1 MSITT
6 EDKRELISI
15 LRQEMEQEQQRRIA
29 NKALYRRICA
39 NLSQELSAFNYDRP
53 YTYWNGQDRQIH
65 SGIETVP
72 CACRIETALSSLL
85 RIVYQVDSTT
95 KLPADKEL
103 EIQTFMENVLNL
115 MGALKL
121 KNEKQS

>member
-1 MSITT
+1 MNIST

-15 LRQEMEQEQQRRIA
+15 LRQEMEQEQQRRTA
-29 NKALYRRICA
+29 NKAVYRRICS

-53 YTYWNGQDRQIH
+53 YTWWGCQDRQKH
-65 SGIETVP
+65 SSIETVP
-72 CACRIETALSSLL
+72 CACRIEAALSSLL

-95 KLPADKEL
+95 KLPAEQEA
-103 EIQTFMENVLNL
+103 EIQTFMENILNL

-121 KNEKQS
+121 KNEK

>member
-1 MSITT
+1 
-6 EDKRELISI
+6 
-15 LRQEMEQEQQRRIA
+15 
-29 NKALYRRICA
+29 
-39 NLSQELSAFNYDRP
+39 
-53 YTYWNGQDRQIH
+53 
-65 SGIETVP
+65 VP

-95 KLPADKEL
+95 KLPVDKEL